1 MPVIP
6 LCVAVTGRD
15 FTGCAI
21 GIIDIA
27 GGKPG
32 VYQNI
37 DVVKRLDQIAR
48 DADDALIT
56 VDLKQTVIQHI
67 QPLDKVRPC

>member
-27 GGKPG
+27 GGKTG

-48 DADDALIT
+48 DADDALIP
-56 VDLKQTVIQHI
+56 VDLK
-67 QPLDKVRPC
+67 